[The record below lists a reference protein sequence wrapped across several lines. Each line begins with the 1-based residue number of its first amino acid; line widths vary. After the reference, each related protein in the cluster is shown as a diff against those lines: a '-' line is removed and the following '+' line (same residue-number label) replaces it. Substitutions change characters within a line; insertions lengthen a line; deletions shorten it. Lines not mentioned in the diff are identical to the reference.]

1 MTIVSIIIMS
11 ATKQTH
17 SSIPVSDETRR
28 LVKSQKRAGQTYDEL
43 LRRMV
48 EQYEP
53 EVTNQ

>member
-1 MTIVSIIIMS
+1 MAIVSIDVMS
-11 ATKQTH
+11 QTKQTN
-17 SSIPVSDETRR
+17 SSVPVSGETRR

-43 LRRMV
+43 LRRMA